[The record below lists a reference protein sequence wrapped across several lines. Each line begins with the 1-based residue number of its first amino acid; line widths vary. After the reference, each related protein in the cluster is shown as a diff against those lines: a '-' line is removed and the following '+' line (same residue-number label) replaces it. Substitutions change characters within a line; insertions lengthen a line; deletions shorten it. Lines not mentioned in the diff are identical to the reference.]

1 MTDKIFV
8 SDNSIVTL
16 TCPECHKS
24 TDADISRYKDL
35 DKLVKLKISCSCGKP
50 YAVVLERRRT
60 FRKDVDLP
68 GKYLYRPQGGMSQ
81 KGLMTVVDISRVGM
95 RMKFRQLPKIQAGAE
110 IEVEF
115 ALDDKQ
121 CSVIRKQVIVR
132 GINAPFIHGEFCSFD
147 AYESGDKA
155 LGFYLL

>member
-1 MTDKIFV
+1 MTEKIYV
-8 SDNSIVTL
+8 SDNSIATL
-16 TCPECHKS
+16 TCPECHAS

-35 DKLVKLKISCSCGKP
+35 DKLVKLKIACSCGKP
-50 YAVVLERRRT
+50 YSVLLERRRT

-81 KGLMTVVDISRVGM
+81 KGVMTVVDISRVGM
-95 RMKFRQLPKIQAGAE
+95 KMKFRQLPKIQAGAE

-121 CSVIRKQVIVR
+121 CSVIRKQVVVR
-132 GINAPFIHGEFCSFD
+132 GIKGLFIHGEFCSPD
-147 AYESGDKA
+147 GSDSGDKA
-155 LGFYLL
+155 LGFYLF